1 MSQITAHVNF
11 YTNIPYSILMSFAHV
26 TADGREGFSVGGYC
40 GRCKSCVLNSD
51 VNYIV
56 SNIIFDRI

>member
-1 MSQITAHVNF
+1 
-11 YTNIPYSILMSFAHV
+11 MSFAHV